1 MNVPSGSAVL
11 GVEDGGSGLC
21 PPKTELPVVL
31 VVELLVET
39 GVDGVVFTGTLVLS
53 GAAVTA
59 SGDFVV
65 SSINGGPT
73 SSQL

>member
-1 MNVPSGSAVL
+1 ML
-11 GVEDGGSGLC
+11 GVEDGGGGLC
-21 PPKTELPVVL
+21 PPETELPVVL

-53 GAAVTA
+53 GAAVPA